1 MEMYFTSFNTKA
13 IKRETKMLRHIVS
26 DDRKIDELNP
36 QPVIVHIF
44 RIEY

>member
-1 MEMYFTSFNTKA
+1 
-13 IKRETKMLRHIVS
+13 MLRHIVS